1 MQTDPARVRRTDPG
15 DPDKCPVWDL
25 HKLYTDQAT
34 QEWVQEG
41 CRSAAIGCIDCKS
54 RMLDAMLAHLDPI
67 RARGLQLEQNLDY
80 VRQVVADGND
90 DARDEARDTLEEV
103 RAAIGI
109 DY

>member
-1 MQTDPARVRRTDPG
+1 
-15 DPDKCPVWDL
+15 
-25 HKLYTDQAT
+25 
-34 QEWVQEG
+34 
-41 CRSAAIGCIDCKS
+41 
-54 RMLDAMLAHLDPI
+54 MLDAMLAHLDPI